1 MSTASTHK
9 SKIKNIV
16 IGAAIGRRIVKKH
29 LTA

>member
-1 MSTASTHK
+1 MSTAGTRK

-16 IGAAIGRRIVKKH
+16 IGDAIGRRIVKKH